1 MPKRTSK
8 VIKDPEIIKYFTS
21 LTPHDMQKTSFIMEN
36 FGEFGNKKKFNT
48 YDLIEIP
55 AEVFGKE
62 GHKNKKPF
70 VTTIGLF
77 IFNRVFIE
85 EDLMDVIGYVN
96 RPVTKKVNKEINK
109 RLSYAVLEDRIS
121 LDALKKYHM
130 MAQKFMPYCNI
141 YCPSF
146 SKEMLMSA
154 TFIEKKKKE
163 LYHKYKD
170 GIEKNDP
177 KASIDFEKELIAY
190 AQDLLKDD
198 KAMDMYYSGAKGSF
212 GNNFKN
218 IFAMKGAVKD
228 PDPTKGFNI
237 VTSSYMTG
245 ISKKDYANTAR
256 ALAAGPYS
264 RGIKTGIGGY
274 WEKLFLK
281 AFQHLTLDPNN
292 KDCGT
297 KRTIEIDLTENL
309 ASLLM
314 YSYIVENGK
323 LVELTSQNV
332 DKYIGKR
339 VKFRFSSLCESKHGS
354 CHACAGNLFNRI
366 GITNVGVSTPQ
377 VASKLK
383 NISMK
388 AFHDAQ
394 VNLSDIDVGMAF
406 GIKA

>member
-1 MPKRTSK
+1 MAKRVSK
-8 VIKDPEIIKYFTS
+8 IIKDPEIVKYFTS

-55 AEVFGKE
+55 AGVFGKE

-77 IFNRVFIE
+77 VFNKVFIE

-96 RPVTKKVNKEINK
+96 RPVTKSVNEEIND
-109 RLSYAVLEDRIS
+109 RLSYALLEDRIS
-121 LDALKKYHM
+121 LDVLKKYHM

-141 YCPSF
+141 YSPSF
-146 SKEMLMSA
+146 TREMLMSG

-163 LYHKYKD
+163 LYAKYKD
-170 GIEKNDP
+170 GLEKNDP
-177 KASIDFEKELIAY
+177 RVSIDFENELLDYAKE
-190 AQDLLKDD
+190 LLKDD

-218 IFAMKGAVKD
+218 IFVMKGAVKD

-264 RGIKTGIGGY
+264 RGVKTGIGGY

-281 AFQHLTLDPNN
+281 AFQHLVLDPNN

-297 KRTIEIDLTENL
+297 KRTIEVNLTKKL
-309 ASLLM
+309 ADLLM

-323 LVELTSQNV
+323 LVELTSENR
-332 DKYIGKR
+332 DKYIGKT
-339 VKFRFSSLCESKHGS
+339 VKFRFSSLCESKHGI

-394 VNLSDIDVGMAF
+394 VNLSEIDVGRAF